1 MYCARV
7 NRFFKYA
14 ILSNLR
20 NEMAK
25 VYGEKKGRNY
35 SVTVYYTIS
44 FTLSSATSLDFSSKI
59 FLSSSS
65 FDLSNSKKQTKI
77 M

>member
-14 ILSNLR
+14 MLSNLR

-35 SVTVYYTIS
+35 SVTVYYTIT
-44 FTLSSATSLDFSSKI
+44 FYPQFSNKSR
-59 FLSSSS
+59 F
-65 FDLSNSKKQTKI
+65 FF
-77 M
+77 